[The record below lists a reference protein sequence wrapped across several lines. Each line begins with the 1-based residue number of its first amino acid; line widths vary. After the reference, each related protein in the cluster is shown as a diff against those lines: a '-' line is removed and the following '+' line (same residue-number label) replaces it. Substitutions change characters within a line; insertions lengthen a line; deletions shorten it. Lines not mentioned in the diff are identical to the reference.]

1 MFRFDVAGPISI
13 ADEHIVTAPPN
24 VKFHGAVT
32 RDRVREFYSEADVFV
47 LPTIS
52 DGFAITQIE
61 AMAHGLPVVTTP
73 NCGEVV
79 RDGIDGF
86 LVPARDATA
95 LAKALETLADD
106 PERLEAMR
114 EAARENVTRFGL
126 DALDQN
132 LRAIEQRLRPA
143 PKIDLI

>member
-1 MFRFDVAGPISI
+1 
-13 ADEHIVTAPPN
+13 
-24 VKFHGAVT
+24 
-32 RDRVREFYSEADVFV
+32 
-47 LPTIS
+47 
-52 DGFAITQIE
+52 
-61 AMAHGLPVVTTP
+61 
-73 NCGEVV
+73 VV

-95 LAKALETLADD
+95 LAKALEKLADD

-114 EAARENVTRFGL
+114 EAARENVARFGL
-126 DALDQN
+126 EALDQN

>member
-1 MFRFDVAGPISI
+1 
-13 ADEHIVTAPPN
+13 
-24 VKFHGAVT
+24 
-32 RDRVREFYSEADVFV
+32 
-47 LPTIS
+47 
-52 DGFAITQIE
+52 
-61 AMAHGLPVVTTP
+61 MAHGLPVLTTP
-73 NCGEVV
+73 NCGDVV

-86 LVPARDATA
+86 LVPARDSTA

-126 DALDQN
+126 EALDQN
-132 LRAIEQRLRPA
+132 LRAIEQRLRPG